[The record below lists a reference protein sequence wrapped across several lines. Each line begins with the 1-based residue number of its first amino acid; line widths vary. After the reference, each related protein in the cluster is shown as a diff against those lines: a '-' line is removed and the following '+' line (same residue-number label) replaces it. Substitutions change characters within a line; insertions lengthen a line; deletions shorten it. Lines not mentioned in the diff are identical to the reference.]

1 MKKINLDY
9 LALGQNIGSSSFKRF
24 YRVSAKAHLTVSP
37 ILNEILIGSMLGD
50 LTVEKPNL
58 NCNARIQFK
67 QSIINKDYI
76 EHMYELFKEFCGS
89 KPLVMSKFLG
99 CGCVYAKKDSKFAEF
114 TVDKFSD
121 IDGKIIPFFSKYP
134 LEGIKRLDYEDF
146 VKVALLI
153 KEKTH
158 LTEEG
163 LEQARQIK
171 SGINRGRKF

>member
-37 ILNEILIGSMLGD
+37 SLNEILIGSMLGD

-58 NCNARIQFK
+58 SCNARIQFK

-89 KPLVMSKFLG
+89 KPLVMSKFDTRPTKNKEMKTLEEYTLG
-99 CGCVYAKKDSKFAEF
+99 SFNERTLVKVLGLSLTLICSL
-114 TVDKFSD
+114 
-121 IDGKIIPFFSKYP
+121 FFYTLDFKL
-134 LEGIKRLDYEDF
+134 LEGL
-146 VKVALLI
+146 
-153 KEKTH
+153 
-158 LTEEG
+158 
-163 LEQARQIK
+163 
-171 SGINRGRKF
+171 